1 MFPEGVARRGCW
13 CLIGVSVQMFMVM
26 LHIYGITVGWI
37 LIRKFSSVMF
47 ESDNCLL
54 LGRPAGMCVHAQHAL
69 LMNFIYLLLFLSR
82 GARVRR
88 KSTCPSQCFFSQ
100 IFVKHKLQ
108 RSKTSSNIIF
118 YKQFFML
125 LFQLLK
131 LIDKFKIHRKKLYD
145 KFWLEM
151 FLSVKKYKFY
161 NQTKK
166 VHVLV
171 FLIL

>member
-1 MFPEGVARRGCW
+1 
-13 CLIGVSVQMFMVM
+13 
-26 LHIYGITVGWI
+26 
-37 LIRKFSSVMF
+37 
-47 ESDNCLL
+47 
-54 LGRPAGMCVHAQHAL
+54 
-69 LMNFIYLLLFLSR
+69 
-82 GARVRR
+82 
-88 KSTCPSQCFFSQ
+88 
-100 IFVKHKLQ
+100 
-108 RSKTSSNIIF
+108 
-118 YKQFFML
+118 ML